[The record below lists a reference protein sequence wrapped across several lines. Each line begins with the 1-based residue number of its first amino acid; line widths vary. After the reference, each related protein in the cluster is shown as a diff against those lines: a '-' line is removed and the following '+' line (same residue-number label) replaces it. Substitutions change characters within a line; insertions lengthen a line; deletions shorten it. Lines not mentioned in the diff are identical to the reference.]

1 MTEEE
6 MKSKDT
12 KITVLILISTVI
24 SAVVCLSRWVDKK
37 QTKTIDIDTI
47 CEELADQINH
57 LQS

>member
-37 QTKTIDIDTI
+37 QTKK
-47 CEELADQINH
+47 QP
-57 LQS
+57 SPKK

>member
-1 MTEEE
+1 

-24 SAVVCLSRWVDKK
+24 SALACLSHWVDKK
-37 QTKTIDIDTI
+37 QTEKIDIDTI

>member
-24 SAVVCLSRWVDKK
+24 SAVVCLSHWVDKK
-37 QTKTIDIDTI
+37 QTKKNDIDTI

>member
-12 KITVLILISTVI
+12 KITVLILISTAI
-24 SAVVCLSRWVDKK
+24 SVLVCLSRWVDKK
-37 QTKTIDIDTI
+37 QTKKIDIDTI